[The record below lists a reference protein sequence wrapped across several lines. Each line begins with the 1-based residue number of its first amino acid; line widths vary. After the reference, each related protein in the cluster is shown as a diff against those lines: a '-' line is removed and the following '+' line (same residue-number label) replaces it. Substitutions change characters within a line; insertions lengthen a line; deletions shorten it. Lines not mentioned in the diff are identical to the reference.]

1 MEIKFKGDYI
11 RLDDVLKI
19 SGLVLTGGHA
29 KVVIQNGEVLV
40 DGEVCDMRGKKL
52 RGGEIV
58 EFNSKQVKV
67 LKDACAEYWY
77 F

>member
-52 RGGEIV
+52 RGGETV
-58 EFNSKQVKV
+58 EFNSKKVKV
-67 LKDACAEYWY
+67 AKA
-77 F
+77 